1 MKCLIVAED
10 SVKILI
16 LKRKLVVDALKGK
29 AIQEYDKLLREL
41 RKGKKPKYDDLM
53 NLICYIDLPV
63 ELDHDSIT

>member
-1 MKCLIVAED
+1 MED

-53 NLICYIDLPV
+53 NLICYIDLSV

>member
-1 MKCLIVAED
+1 MED

-53 NLICYIDLPV
+53 NLICYIDSPV

>member
-1 MKCLIVAED
+1 MED

-41 RKGKKPKYDDLM
+41 RKGKKPKYEDLM